1 MKKLISLLIIL
12 FIAFNSKGA
21 LNKESFAPSITIDEV
36 RFQIDPRFEVFHI
49 ISYLADAPFINGFDL
64 RYEKEIDSYFSEFR
78 DHPYVSNFERLYKK
92 SFHSADGPMKFIL
105 HCDYDFKPK
114 IEFKNPA
121 RDSLAQIIRMFMND
135 SDFKRFFNNQTYF
148 YNTILKTVKYNFQNF
163 REKTRMEEYYRT
175 TMDSYSIILNLLH
188 AQGNYGI
195 RIKNGN
201 NYNAHVVIAPQ
212 NTYGNILE
220 FSNSPHNYNLIWHEF
235 SHTFVNPL
243 VDEHS
248 NEVQKHNHLYDTIKK
263 SMSSQ
268 GYHHW
273 NVTVKEHIVRAVTA
287 RLAADKYGEDAAC
300 LNHLRGELGR
310 RFIYTPNIYN
320 TLKEYEGS
328 AESFEEFF
336 PEILDVFNEVKDSEI
351 DSLQAKVEK
360 IREPDVNKIPTLN
373 KEFSK
378 KIKIIYPTNIENDEI
393 RKNVKKYVLNFR
405 DRYYPNKPVI
415 ADSLVKSSNVG
426 NFDLFVFGSLD
437 SNLLLSNQNF
447 PFMIKNDKVVLDNEI
462 KGSELQMLF
471 SWINPYNKNKIMK
484 VFTAQNP
491 EDLIEVQGVRA
502 GRSHYVLMDNNKKI
516 KKGNFVRRMKI
527 WFCE

>member
-21 LNKESFAPSITIDEV
+21 LNKDLSAPSITIDEV

-49 ISYLADAPFINGFDL
+49 ISYLADAPFINGLDMI
-64 RYEKEIDSYFSEFR
+64 YKKEIDSYFSEFK
-78 DHPYVSNFERLYKK
+78 DHPYVSDFERLYKK
-92 SFHSADGPMKFIL
+92 SFNSVDGPIKYIL

-114 IEFKNPA
+114 IEFNNPA
-121 RDSLAQIIRMFMND
+121 RDSLAQVIRMFMND
-135 SDFKRFFNNQTYF
+135 SDFKRFFKNQTNF
-148 YNTILKTVKYNFQNF
+148 YHTILKAVKYNFQNF
-163 REKTRMEEYYRT
+163 NEKTRIEEYYKSSQN
-175 TMDSYSIILNLLH
+175 SYSIILNILH
-188 AQGNYGI
+188 GQGNYGI

-201 NYNAHVVIAPQ
+201 NCNAHVVITPQ
-212 NTYGNILE
+212 NTYGNIPE

-248 NEVQKHNHLYDTIKK
+248 NEVQKHNHLYDPIKT

-268 GYHHW
+268 GYYHW
-273 NVTVKEHIVRAVTA
+273 NVTIKEHIVRAVSA
-287 RLAADKYGEDAAC
+287 RLAADKYGEDAAY
-300 LNHLRGELGR
+300 LNHLRQELGR
-310 RFIYTPNIYN
+310 RFIYTQKIYN
-320 TLKEYEGS
+320 ALVNYEQS
-328 AESFEEFF
+328 SETFEEYF
-336 PEILDVFNEVKDSEI
+336 PKILDALNNINESEI
-351 DSLQAKVEK
+351 DSLQAKVEEV
-360 IREPDVNKIPTLN
+360 REPDVNKIPTLN
-373 KEFSK
+373 EGLSK
-378 KIKIIYPTNIENDEI
+378 KLKIIYPTNIENYEV
-393 RKNVKKYVLNFR
+393 RKKVKKYVFDYR
-405 DRYYPNKPVI
+405 DRFHPNKPVI
-415 ADSLVKSSNVG
+415 ADSSAKPSNVG
-426 NFDLFVFGSLD
+426 NSDLIVFGTLN

-447 PFMIKNDKVVLDNEI
+447 PFVIKNDKVVLDNAI

-491 EDLIEVQGVRA
+491 EDLIGVQGVRA
-502 GRSHYVLMDNNKKI
+502 GGSHYVLMDNNKKI